1 MDGQTSPRPS
11 KRQRLQQHADA
22 ASLAPTDT
30 SFSGEQP
37 PPPPPP
43 PLPSNDLF
51 VPPPPEDQHAPQPPP
66 PHDPDL
72 SAAARIPSPST
83 APPLPPPP
91 PPPEDGDNDDDDD
104 EEHGGAEYWSR
115 LAAQEEEKKRSRAD
129 NASDLYLDTIDRSL
143 LDFDFEKL
151 CSVSLSN
158 INVYACLVCG
168 KYFQGRG
175 KSSYAYLHSIDEAH
189 RVFMN
194 LSSAEVYV
202 LPDNYSVTSP
212 ALSDIQFLLNPTF
225 TPQQVAQLDAP
236 DARPSLD
243 LEAKPYLPGFVG
255 LNNIHKNDHMNVVI
269 QALAHVKPLRD
280 FFIRGGPRL
289 PGQSHLRGNALATT
303 SGGPV
308 PSVCLGRSSRWPTA
322 SGSLASSTE
331 LVRRFGALVRKLW
344 NPRAFKGQVSPH
356 EFLQEVANASEGRFK
371 LTQQADPVEFL
382 GWLLNRLHAD
392 LTGGKRKRDSI
403 VSRCFQGEVRIES
416 QKVIVRTGI
425 EEELLHGTEDLGRDG
440 IDKLD
445 HDGRKEG
452 GQEDEHG
459 NAKFNIEKEV
469 QTTRSPF
476 FLLAVDLPAPPVFQD
491 AVEKNIIP
499 QVSIA
504 SVLAK
509 YNGISFQ
516 EANATI
522 RRFKVVK
529 LPPFVILH
537 FRRFT
542 KNRFVE
548 ERNPTIVNFP
558 IKDLDLSEYVES
570 AEPGLSTQYDLVC
583 NITHEA
589 TAGTV
594 RDNSVWRSQV
604 HTRTDGQPID
614 PSSSSSSSSG
624 GSGSGAR
631 AEEKWFQ
638 IQDLIVE
645 ELNKQM
651 IFLGETYIQI
661 WERKNASAQ
670 VDAAMTQA
678 AVSASSKQQ
687 RRPAPAS
694 SSSSKSAVGTASKSS

>member
-1 MDGQTSPRPS
+1 MDADSPDRPN
-11 KRQRLQQHADA
+11 KRQRTLQQQNAAQATAIAAQHTSPPHHDAFAPPPPPIAHAHAHAHDHAAAAHDPPPPPPLPINDSIVPPPPDNDAFPPPPPSPPPPAPDDA
-22 ASLAPTDT
+22 AAHPDGSRIL
-30 SFSGEQP
+30 P

-43 PLPSNDLF
+43 PDTHD
-51 VPPPPEDQHAPQPPP
+51 DQEGP
-66 PHDPDL
+66 
-72 SAAARIPSPST
+72 
-83 APPLPPPP
+83 
-91 PPPEDGDNDDDDD
+91 DD
-104 EEHGGAEYWSR
+104 EAVGGAEYWAR
-115 LAAQEEEKKRSRAD
+115 LAAEEEEKRRAD
-129 NASDLYLDTIDRSL
+129 NVNDLYLDTINRSL

-175 KSSYAYLHSIDEAH
+175 KSSYAYFHSIDEGH
-189 RVFMN
+189 RVYMN

-202 LPDNYSVTSP
+202 LPDNYKVTSP
-212 ALSDIQFLLNPTF
+212 SLSDIQFLLNPTF

-236 DARPSLD
+236 DARPALD

-255 LNNIHKNDHMNVVI
+255 LNNISENDYMNVVI
-269 QALAHVKPLRD
+269 QALAHIKPLRD

-289 PGQSHLRGNALATT
+289 PGQSHLRGNALT
-303 SGGPV
+303 SGPV
-308 PSVCLGRSSRWPTA
+308 SVSDA

-331 LVRRFGALVRKLW
+331 LVRRFGALVRKIW

-356 EFLQEVANASEGRFK
+356 EFLQEVANASDGRFK
-371 LTQQADPVEFL
+371 LTQQSDPIEFL
-382 GWLLNRLHAD
+382 GWLLNRLHMD
-392 LTGGKRKRDSI
+392 LTGGKRRRESI
-403 VSRCFQGEVRIES
+403 ISRCFQGEVRIES

-425 EEELLHGTEDLGRDG
+425 EEELLMGTEELGRDG

-459 NAKFNIEKEV
+459 NAKFNIDKEV
-469 QTTRSPF
+469 QTNLSPF
-476 FLLAVDLPAPPVFQD
+476 LLLAIDLPAPPVFQD

-499 QVSIA
+499 QVTIA

-509 YNGISFQ
+509 YNGVSFQ
-516 EANATI
+516 EANAMI
-522 RRFKVVK
+522 RRFKITK
-529 LPPFVILH
+529 LPPFIILH

-558 IKDLDLSEYVES
+558 IKQLDLSEYVEGG
-570 AEPGLSTQYDLVC
+570 EQGMGKYYDLVC
-583 NITHEA
+583 NVTHEA

-594 RDNSVWRSQV
+594 RDNGVWRAQV
-604 HTRTDGQPID
+604 HTRTDGVPIH
-614 PSSSSSSSSG
+614 PETKTQG
-624 GSGSGAR
+624 
-631 AEEKWFQ
+631 EEKWFQ

-661 WERKNASAQ
+661 WERKGASAQ
-670 VDAAMTQA
+670 VEAAMTKA
-678 AVSASSKQQ
+678 ALVTPPATSKK
-687 RRPAPAS
+687 APAS
-694 SSSSKSAVGTASKSS
+694 SLTKLSESK